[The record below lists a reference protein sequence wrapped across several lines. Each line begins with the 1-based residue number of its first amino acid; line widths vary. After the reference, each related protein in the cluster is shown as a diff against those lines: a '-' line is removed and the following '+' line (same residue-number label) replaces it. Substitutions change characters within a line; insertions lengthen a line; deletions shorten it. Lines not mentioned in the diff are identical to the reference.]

1 MRTDSCCDGRMTR
14 RLTLLLLSI
23 TLAGCVTSWDPPPP
37 RPAPPPPQRPAY
49 VPAHLLVQ
57 SCREIAPRVHPWR
70 ARQIHSAILRFD
82 LSRAYRRGAE
92 QMKPLDRQRAEAQE
106 REAWSILWDTCQ
118 PVLARAPQA
127 PAQQP

>member
-1 MRTDSCCDGRMTR
+1 MRRDSCTGRLMP
-14 RLTLLLLSI
+14 RLVTFLLI
-23 TLAGCVTSWDPPPP
+23 VALAGCVTSWEQKPPP
-37 RPAPPPPQRPAY
+37 PAPPPPQRPAY

-70 ARQIHSAILRFD
+70 ARQIQSAILRFE

-118 PVLARAPQA
+118 PVLARIPAP
-127 PAQQP
+127 PP